1 MFLIE
6 AVMSEF
12 FALNEFCFLS
22 VDIFGFVVLIITIIL
37 NIYVM
42 EVKENGF
49 NGHNE
54 RTTLCPFLQ

>member
-1 MFLIE
+1 
-6 AVMSEF
+6 MSEF

-22 VDIFGFVVLIITIIL
+22 VDIFGFVVLIIAIIL